1 MLRTK
6 KKCMREL
13 CGGSDEP
20 VTASRRSS
28 EVEDVQS
35 PHRGMIAAHSVYA
48 STGRRGRRAEKQ
60 SVNGSLVEPGCG
72 AQEELKHPDPSIT
85 RTCGS
90 SVVGEEGVR
99 AHG

>member
-6 KKCMREL
+6 KKCMRKL

-60 SVNGSLVEPGCG
+60 AVNGSFVEPGCG
-72 AQEELKHPDPSIT
+72 AQEELKQRVCASRDIASDKIGIFGLELG
-85 RTCGS
+85 R
-90 SVVGEEGVR
+90 
-99 AHG
+99 

>member
-72 AQEELKHPDPSIT
+72 AQEELKQRVCASRDIASDKI
-85 RTCGS
+85 RIFGLEL
-90 SVVGEEGVR
+90 GR
-99 AHG
+99 

>member
-13 CGGSDEP
+13 GGGSDEP
-20 VTASRRSS
+20 VTAGRRSS

-60 SVNGSLVEPGCG
+60 AVDGSFVEPGCG
-72 AQEELKHPDPSIT
+72 AQEELKQRVCASRDIASDKIGIFGLELG
-85 RTCGS
+85 R
-90 SVVGEEGVR
+90 
-99 AHG
+99 